1 MSALGKQIRLHR
13 ILGEDGRLVSVMFDH
28 TIARGILPGLSAIEE
43 KLQAVLAAKPD
54 TVTVQRGIADQVYI
68 RHIKPEVSLVLKA
81 TSPTPYDKTYAAVL
95 ANVEDAVR
103 RSADAIAVGC
113 VVGGA
118 RQAEGMEQASALIRE
133 AEKWGLPV
141 IGHFYPNGENIPAAE
156 RESWQNVAYAARVGA
171 ELGVDILKI
180 HHSGNAEELARIA
193 QAVPAKLVLAGGNSG
208 SGIRS
213 YLEMAHHTVEAG
225 IAGIAFGRAV
235 WSYPNPTALVH
246 TLKMIIHQGWS
257 VDEAM
262 EYLGEHVDRS
272 AV

>member
-1 MSALGKQIRLHR
+1 MKRPYMKAAA
-13 ILGEDGRLVSVMFDH
+13 ILGAAAFLFTSGFARAEDHAAGTAGYLK
-28 TIARGILPGLSAIEE
+28 SATYYSDDWVINFWNSES
-43 KLQAVLAAKPD
+43 
-54 TVTVQRGIADQVYI
+54 RHMDQ
-68 RHIKPEVSLVLKA
+68 
-81 TSPTPYDKTYAAVL
+81 
-95 ANVEDAVR
+95 
-103 RSADAIAVGC
+103 
-113 VVGGA
+113 
-118 RQAEGMEQASALIRE
+118 
-133 AEKWGLPV
+133 
-141 IGHFYPNGENIPAAE
+141 
-156 RESWQNVAYAARVGA
+156 
-171 ELGVDILKI
+171 
-180 HHSGNAEELARIA
+180 ELARIA

-262 EYLGEHVDRS
+262 EYLGEHVDQS